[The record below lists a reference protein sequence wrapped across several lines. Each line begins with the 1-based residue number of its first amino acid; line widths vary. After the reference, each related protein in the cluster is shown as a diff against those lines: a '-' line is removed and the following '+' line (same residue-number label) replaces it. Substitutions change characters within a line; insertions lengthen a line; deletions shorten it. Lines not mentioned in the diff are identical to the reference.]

1 MTAVY
6 LAATWAGLG
15 RAESLFAGF
24 VISMSSTA
32 IAMKILEER
41 GQIDGPVGSSSL
53 AISLFQDIM
62 SVPMVLSIPL
72 LLGIGENAGTELGV
86 FFLKS
91 SVIIALVLFGARWLI
106 PAILYQVT
114 RTRSRE
120 LFLLSVLGLCGGIA
134 WLTSRVDLSL
144 ALGAF
149 LAGLII
155 SESEY
160 SHQALGSILPF
171 RDVFTGF
178 FFISVGMLLDVNY
191 FLQHPFSIGALA
203 LGVVILKIFI
213 IVVACTLIGLPL
225 TTGILKGFAI
235 SNIGEFSFVLI
246 RAGSSSG
253 LISDETGQFFLAVT
267 VISMILAPFLMER
280 PHASRSLSETSPFP
294 TGCARACSVSRV

>member
-1 MTAVY
+1 MADIGVVLLLFTIGLEFSLKKLLRAKRTVLVGGSLQVFFTTVAVY
-6 LAATWAGLG
+6 LASVWAGVG

-32 IAMKILEER
+32 IAMKLLEER
-41 GQIDGPVGSSSL
+41 GEIGGPVGSSSL

-72 LLGIGENAGTELGV
+72 LMGTEENGGANLGI
-86 FFLKS
+86 FFLKAS
-91 SVIIALVLFGARWLI
+91 AIIALVLFGARWLI

-134 WLTSRVDLSL
+134 WLTGRVGLSL

-178 FFISVGMLLDVNY
+178 FFISVGMLLDVN
-191 FLQHPFSIGALA
+191 FFFQHPFSISALA
-203 LGVVILKIFI
+203 LGIVIMKILIITVV
-213 IVVACTLIGLPL
+213 CSLIGLPL
-225 TTGILKGFAI
+225 NTGI
-235 SNIGEFSFVLI
+235 
-246 RAGSSSG
+246 
-253 LISDETGQFFLAVT
+253 
-267 VISMILAPFLMER
+267 
-280 PHASRSLSETSPFP
+280 
-294 TGCARACSVSRV
+294 